1 MATGNAKAKASAD
14 DALLIKR
21 YASRRLYNTENLGYV
36 DARRYRGLHPRR
48 ARGEDRP
55 ILNPVTT

>member
-21 YASRRLYNTENLGYV
+21 YASRRLYNTETFGLR
-36 DARRYRGLHPRR
+36 DARRYRGASSATG
-48 ARGEDRP
+48 AR
-55 ILNPVTT
+55 